1 MALCRAESTPDSVSL
16 AQPGRS
22 HGNRQVLSLSGYS
35 EIGGRPWTASGLGE
49 LAPAAGR
56 SVLADGANDFTVE
69 LERLG
74 YMEGRNLVLDWRLV
88 TSAERNAALA
98 AELVA
103 AKPDI
108 LLAAG
113 SQQVEALKRATA

>member
-1 MALCRAESTPDSVSL
+1 
-16 AQPGRS
+16 
-22 HGNRQVLSLSGYS
+22 
-35 EIGGRPWTASGLGE
+35 